1 MIQGGANG
9 EGAGARLLESFP
21 VQGLDRW
28 QEEVVRLL
36 KGASF
41 EKRMFTTTIDG
52 IRLRPIYTAADTAG
66 LEQCQVPPGSPP
78 YLRGTS
84 APGEPALRWEVA
96 QELPFPD
103 PAEFNRLLRHDLER
117 GQTAVNLVLDDASA
131 AGLDPGPEG
140 EGRVGRGGTSVSTL
154 KDLQQALDGVDL
166 ERTPLFV
173 RAGPAAPVFG
183 ALLAALCRK
192 RGTGLARLS
201 GAIGFDPL
209 AEIVSRGGLPV
220 DLERAWDGQALLTR
234 WAERN
239 APGLKTIAVEGF
251 PWSEAGAGAV
261 QELACTMAG
270 AVQALREA
278 EKRGI
283 ETGRAAARCFFSFSV
298 GTDFFTEIAKFRA
311 ARLLWARIAQAC
323 GGSGESAKLCFHARS
338 SGWSSTLFDPHTNI
352 LRSTTQAF
360 AAIAGG
366 CGSLHLSAFD
376 ERFGLP
382 GELSRRLARN
392 TQLILRDESHFDRV
406 ADPAGGSWYVEALT
420 DQLARKA
427 WELFQELEAGGGMEQ
442 ALRSGRPQEM
452 AAATAGA
459 RQKNLALGTEVLV
472 GTNRYANPGETPLDV
487 SVPDYL
493 VVEAGRLGQL
503 EAFRREAADTRTAAL
518 ARLDESSFTGRVED
532 LELMAEAA
540 RDGVTLGELS
550 RWYGSGSAPERGV
563 QPLPGRRG
571 AEPFETLRTRVSSGR
586 PPRVLLAAMGPPAG
600 YMARLE
606 FARSFYQVGG
616 FEVLGDLGFDSMAE
630 VTAAL
635 GEHRPAAVCIVS
647 SDDRYAE
654 LVPELAAGLLAAEPD
669 LVLHVAGGPPGSEE
683 VFLEAGVHRVIGL
696 RSDVPAV
703 LAELAQGTGVSS

>member
-1 MIQGGANG
+1 M
-9 EGAGARLLESFP
+9 
-21 VQGLDRW
+21 
-28 QEEVVRLL
+28 
-36 KGASF
+36 
-41 EKRMFTTTIDG
+41 
-52 IRLRPIYTAADTAG
+52 
-66 LEQCQVPPGSPP
+66 
-78 YLRGTS
+78 
-84 APGEPALRWEVA
+84 
-96 QELPFPD
+96 
-103 PAEFNRLLRHDLER
+103 
-117 GQTAVNLVLDDASA
+117 
-131 AGLDPGPEG
+131 
-140 EGRVGRGGTSVSTL
+140 
-154 KDLQQALDGVDL
+154 
-166 ERTPLFV
+166 
-173 RAGPAAPVFG
+173 
-183 ALLAALCRK
+183 
-192 RGTGLARLS
+192 
-201 GAIGFDPL
+201 
-209 AEIVSRGGLPV
+209 

-234 WAERN
+234 WAECN

-251 PWSEAGAGAV
+251 AWSEGGAGAV
-261 QELACTMAG
+261 QELACTMAA

-278 EKRGI
+278 ENRGI
-283 ETGRAAARCFFSFSV
+283 EAGRAAARCFFSFSV

-311 ARLLWARIAQAC
+311 ARLLWARIVQAC
-323 GGSGESAKLCFHARS
+323 GGSGESAKLNFHARS

-427 WELFQELEAGGGMEQ
+427 WELFQELEGGGGMEQ
-442 ALRSGRPQEM
+442 ALRSGRAQEM
-452 AAATAGA
+452 AAATAGV
-459 RQKNLALGTEVLV
+459 RTKDLAQGREVLV

-487 SVPDYL
+487 CVPDYRA
-493 VVEAGRLGQL
+493 VEAGRLGQL

-518 ARLDESSFTGRVED
+518 ARLDASSFTGRVED
-532 LELMAEAA
+532 LALMAEAA
-540 RDGVTLGELS
+540 RDGVTLGELG
-550 RWYGSGSAPERGV
+550 RWYGSGSAPERCV

-571 AEPFETLRTRVSSGR
+571 AQPFEALRTSVCAGSR
-586 PPRVLLAAMGPPAG
+586 PRVLLAAMGPPAG

-616 FEVLGDLGFDSMAE
+616 FEVLGDLGFDSVAE

-647 SDDRYAE
+647 SDDRYPE

-683 VFLEAGVHRVIGL
+683 VFLEAGVHQVISF

-703 LAELAQGTGVSS
+703 LSELARRTGVSS